1 MLLAAIEFP
10 RIDPVAFE
18 LGPLFG
24 LSFAIRWYAL
34 AYIGGIL
41 GGWWLG
47 KRLMQAEPQVATA
60 RQVDDFVTWV
70 TLGII
75 LGGRLGYVVF
85 YKPGHYIQHP
95 LEALMVWQGGMSF
108 HGGMLGVMLAVAL
121 FCRAE
126 GIDMLSFGDRVA
138 AVVPI
143 GLGLGRLANFINGEL
158 YGRVAPDLPW
168 GMVFPNAGMLP
179 RHPSQLYQ
187 AALEGLV
194 LLTVLLLLASREEF
208 RARRGLLT
216 GVFLCGYALARIVG
230 ELFREPD
237 SHLGFLLA
245 GATMGQL
252 LSLPMFLAGAWLIQR
267 SRRA

>member
-85 YKPGHYIQHP
+85 YKPGHYIQH
-95 LEALMVWQGGMSF
+95 
-108 HGGMLGVMLAVAL
+108 
-121 FCRAE
+121 
-126 GIDMLSFGDRVA
+126 RVA